1 MTTLEQDPP
10 MGERESD
17 VDPVPLHE
25 PIWREMTE
33 PRDGYEPTPM
43 WLVFACMLLLGWG
56 GYYLGTLSFDFR
68 ADVLDMGGLPAAAP
82 AATTPAALDPVA
94 LGKRVYNHC
103 APCHQR
109 DGAGVAGV
117 YPPLAG
123 SAVLLGPPQV
133 PAAIVLHGLEG
144 PWQAG
149 GRSYN
154 NAMPG
159 WEAKLSDE
167 QVAAV
172 LTFARAAWGNVAP
185 PVDAALV
192 AQVRQRS
199 AGQRQP
205 WRAASLATFAAA
217 WAASAPTEAA
227 TAR

>member
-1 MTTLEQDPP
+1 MTTLEQDHRQ
-10 MGERESD
+10 GDRESD

-33 PRDGYEPTPM
+33 PRDGFEPTPM

-68 ADVLDMGGLPAAAP
+68 ADVFDMGGLPAAAP
-82 AATTPAALDPVA
+82 AAAAPQEMDPLA
-94 LGKRVYNHC
+94 LGKRVYNNC
-103 APCHQR
+103 AACHQR
-109 DGAGVAGV
+109 DGAGLAGV
-117 YPPLAG
+117 YPALAG

-149 GRSYN
+149 GRTYN
-154 NAMPG
+154 NAMPA

-172 LTFARAAWGNVAP
+172 LTFARASWGNGAAPVAP
-185 PVDAALV
+185 ELV
-192 AQVRQRS
+192 AEVRRRS

-205 WRAASLATFAAA
+205 WRAASLAAFAAA
-217 WAASAPTEAA
+217 WDASSPVEAA
-227 TAR
+227 AAR

>member
-1 MTTLEQDPP
+1 MTTLEQNPRQREP
-10 MGERESD
+10 ESD

-33 PRDGYEPTPM
+33 PRDGFEPTPM

-68 ADVLDMGGLPAAAP
+68 ADVFDMGGRPAAAP
-82 AATTPAALDPVA
+82 AAAAPTALDPLA
-94 LGKRVYNHC
+94 LGTRVYNNC
-103 APCHQR
+103 AACHQR
-109 DGAGVAGV
+109 DGAGLAGV
-117 YPPLAG
+117 YPALAG

-149 GRSYN
+149 GRTYN
-154 NAMPG
+154 NAMPA

-172 LTFARAAWGNVAP
+172 LTFARAAWGNAAP
-185 PVDAALV
+185 PVAPELV
-192 AQVRQRS
+192 AQVRERS
-199 AGQRQP
+199 AGQHQP
-205 WRAASLATFAAA
+205 WRAASLAAFAASWVA
-217 WAASAPTEAA
+217 PASAEAA
-227 TAR
+227 AAR